1 MSPVAP
7 SKAAHKKSPLKPR
20 RKRMDP
26 SARKSQLLDGALE
39 AFAARGVARAGH
51 SDVARIAHISV
62 PTVFAYFSTKKE
74 LVNAVLNETERFLF
88 SVIDEGRNSGGSAR
102 EMIFKI
108 LEVFIS
114 NVDSRPAVMRV
125 WLDWSTSIREEVWHR
140 YVEVQE
146 RIIEMFRKLVL
157 LGQSAREIALAV
169 DPADAAHLL
178 VGQAHM
184 LVLMRFANVDR
195 HRVAHFIGH
204 LVDSA
209 VPLAAGGAPVRRR
222 SPKAGSPR

>member
-7 SKAAHKKSPLKPR
+7 SKVAHKRSPSKLR

-26 SARKSQLLDGALE
+26 FARKSQLLDGALE
-39 AFAARGVARAGH
+39 AFASRGVARAGH
-51 SDVARIAHISV
+51 ADVALVAHISV
-62 PTVFAYFSTKKE
+62 PTVFAYFPTKRE
-74 LVNAVLNETERFLF
+74 LVEAVLNETERFLF
-88 SVIDEGRNSGGSAR
+88 SVIEEGRNSGGSAR
-102 EMIFKI
+102 EMLLKIF
-108 LEVFIS
+108 EVFIS

-146 RIIEMFRKLVL
+146 RIIDSFRQLVL
-157 LGQSAREIALAV
+157 LGQSAGEIAGSV
-169 DPADAAHLL
+169 DPGDAAHLL

-195 HRVAHFIGH
+195 RRVAHFIGH

-209 VPLAAGGAPVRRR
+209 VPLAVEGAAARRR
-222 SPKAGSPR
+222 SPKSASNR